1 MRSKSPELMKQI
13 QDFAEQYYL
22 NEGRSPST
30 SDIANGVGI
39 ARGTA
44 YKYLVAMNEQGLI
57 RYNGRDIRTKLTEKF
72 EATRSKAPICGSI
85 PCGSPTEEIEH
96 IETIVSLP
104 TAIFGKGELY
114 ILVASGDSMIGA
126 GIEDGDLVVINKQSY
141 ANEGDIVVAL
151 IDNESTLKRF
161 YKDDEHQRVILRAE
175 NKKYKDIIR
184 PSCTIQGVAQHVIKR
199 V

>member
-44 YKYLVAMNEQGLI
+44 YKYLVAMNDKGLI
-57 RYNGRDIRTKLTEKF
+57 SYDGRDIRTKLTEKF
-72 EATRSKAPICGSI
+72 ESTRSKAPICGSI

-126 GIEDGDLVVINKQSY
+126 GIEDGDLVVINKQAE

-161 YKDDEHQRVILRAE
+161 YKDDEHRRVILRAE

>member
-44 YKYLVAMNEQGLI
+44 YKYLIAMNEQGLI

-96 IETIVSLP
+96 IETIV
-104 TAIFGKGELY
+104 
-114 ILVASGDSMIGA
+114 
-126 GIEDGDLVVINKQSY
+126 
-141 ANEGDIVVAL
+141 
-151 IDNESTLKRF
+151 
-161 YKDDEHQRVILRAE
+161 
-175 NKKYKDIIR
+175 
-184 PSCTIQGVAQHVIKR
+184 
-199 V
+199 

>member
-57 RYNGRDIRTKLTEKF
+57 SSNNTSR
-72 EATRSKAPICGSI
+72 
-85 PCGSPTEEIEH
+85 
-96 IETIVSLP
+96 
-104 TAIFGKGELY
+104 
-114 ILVASGDSMIGA
+114 
-126 GIEDGDLVVINKQSY
+126 
-141 ANEGDIVVAL
+141 
-151 IDNESTLKRF
+151 
-161 YKDDEHQRVILRAE
+161 
-175 NKKYKDIIR
+175 
-184 PSCTIQGVAQHVIKR
+184 
-199 V
+199 

>member
-22 NEGRSPST
+22 NEGHSPST

-126 GIEDGDLVVINKQSY
+126 GIEDGDLVVINKQAH

-161 YKDDEHQRVILRAE
+161 YKDDENKRVILRAE

>member
-1 MRSKSPELMKQI
+1 MRSKSPELMERI
-13 QDFAEQYYL
+13 RRFAEKFYID
-22 NEGRSPST
+22 EGRSPST

-44 YKYLVAMNEQGLI
+44 YKYLVAMNEKGI
-57 RYNGRDIRTKLTEKF
+57 ISYNGRDIRTRLTEKV
-72 EATRSKAPICGSI
+72 ESTHSKAPICGSI
-85 PCGSPTEEIEH
+85 PCGSPAEEIEH
-96 IETIVSLP
+96 IETIVLLP

-126 GIEDGDLVVINKQSY
+126 GIEDGDLVVINRQAV

-161 YKDDEHQRVILRAE
+161 YKDEDNRFVILRAE
-175 NKKYKDIIR
+175 NKKYKDIIK
-184 PSCTIQGVAQHVIKR
+184 PSCTIEQNQ
-199 V
+199 

>member
-114 ILVASGDSMIGA
+114 ILVASGDSMNGA
-126 GIEDGDLVVINKQSY
+126 GIEDGDLVVINKQAH

-161 YKDDEHQRVILRAE
+161 YKDDENKRVILRAE

>member
-1 MRSKSPELMKQI
+1 MRSKSPELMERI
-13 QDFAEQYYL
+13 RRFAEKFYID
-22 NEGRSPST
+22 EGRSPST

-44 YKYLVAMNEQGLI
+44 YKYLVAMNEKGI
-57 RYNGRDIRTKLTEKF
+57 ISYNGRDIRTRLTEKV
-72 EATRSKAPICGSI
+72 ESTHSKAPICGSI
-85 PCGSPTEEIEH
+85 PCGSPAEEIEH
-96 IETIVSLP
+96 IETIVLLP

-126 GIEDGDLVVINKQSY
+126 GIEDGDLVVINRQAV

-161 YKDDEHQRVILRAE
+161 YKDEDNRFVILRAE
-175 NKKYKDIIR
+175 NKKYKDIIK
-184 PSCTIQGVAQHVIKR
+184 PSCTIQGVAQHIIKR

>member
-1 MRSKSPELMKQI
+1 MRSKSPELMNQI
-13 QDFAEQYYL
+13 RRFAEQFYID
-22 NEGRSPST
+22 EGRSPST
-30 SDIANGVGI
+30 SEIANGVGI

-44 YKYLVAMNEQGLI
+44 YKYLVAMNEKGI
-57 RYNGRDIRTKLTEKF
+57 ISYNGREISTCLTEKI
-72 EATRSKAPICGSI
+72 ESTHSKAPICGSI
-85 PCGSPTEEIEH
+85 PCGSPTEEIEN

-104 TAIFGKGELY
+104 TAIFGTGELY

-126 GIEDGDLVVINKQSY
+126 GIENGDLVVINKQ
-141 ANEGDIVVAL
+141 AVADEGDIVVAL

-161 YKDDEHQRVILRAE
+161 YKDDENQCVILRAE

-184 PSCTIQGVAQHVIKR
+184 PSCIIQGVAQHVIKR

>member
-1 MRSKSPELMKQI
+1 MRSKRPELMKQI

-126 GIEDGDLVVINKQSY
+126 GIEDGDLVVINKQAH

-151 IDNESTLKRF
+151 IDNESTLKLF
-161 YKDDEHQRVILRAE
+161 YKDDENKRVILRAE

>member
-1 MRSKSPELMKQI
+1 MKQI

-126 GIEDGDLVVINKQSY
+126 GIEDGDLVVINKQAH

-161 YKDDEHQRVILRAE
+161 YKDDENKRVILRAE

>member
-57 RYNGRDIRTKLTEKF
+57 SYNGRDIRTKLTEKF
-72 EATRSKAPICGSI
+72 ESTRSKAPICGSI

-104 TAIFGKGELY
+104 TAIF
-114 ILVASGDSMIGA
+114 

>member
-126 GIEDGDLVVINKQSY
+126 GIEDGDLVVINKQAH

-161 YKDDEHQRVILRAE
+161 YKDDENKRVILRAE

>member
-161 YKDDEHQRVILRAE
+161 YKDDEHKRVILRAE

>member
-57 RYNGRDIRTKLTEKF
+57 SYNGRDIRTKLTEKF

>member
-44 YKYLVAMNEQGLI
+44 YKYLVAMNEKGLI
-57 RYNGRDIRTKLTEKF
+57 SYDGRDIRTKLTEKF
-72 EATRSKAPICGSI
+72 EYTRSKAPICGSI

-126 GIEDGDLVVINKQSY
+126 GIEDGDLVVINKQAEAS
-141 ANEGDIVVAL
+141 EGDIVVAL

-161 YKDDEHQRVILRAE
+161 YKDDKNQRVILRAE